1 MSALGQ
7 FHYEVVDKE
16 PEWKDPHGFETM
28 ALCFVQCPPE
38 NPEASPDCSCELSRK
53 GKKIVM
59 VEGEK
64 PLSAYVAR
72 EC

>member
-7 FHYEVVDKE
+7 FHYEVVNKE
-16 PEWKDPHGFETM
+16 REPPDPHAFHTM

-38 NPEASPDCSCELSRK
+38 NPEASPLCSCELDRM

-64 PLSAYVAR
+64 PLSAYVA
-72 EC
+72 